1 LSKTLNKPKE
11 YLYSYPEK
19 KLTAFQLSKFK
30 KIFSR
35 RLKGEPIA
43 YILGR
48 KEFYGLNFKV
58 NPSVLIPRPE
68 TELLVEEIKQ
78 FAISHRPL
86 AFIDLG
92 VGSGAIIIALA
103 KNLKKGNFYA
113 TEISSPAIKIARQN
127 AKFHKVNINFLKGNL
142 LEPITKIKN
151 SDFILRTSIIVANLP
166 YLDKNEIKNPTLK
179 FEPRLAL
186 YGGPDGLKYFREFF
200 NQIQKYKLQP
210 LAIFLE
216 IGHNQAT
223 KIKKIA
229 HLALPK
235 YSIKVKK
242 DLCGF
247 DRLVIITN

>member
-1 LSKTLNKPKE
+1 
-11 YLYSYPEK
+11 
-19 KLTAFQLSKFK
+19 
-30 KIFSR
+30 
-35 RLKGEPIA
+35 
-43 YILGR
+43 
-48 KEFYGLNFKV
+48 
-58 NPSVLIPRPE
+58 
-68 TELLVEEIKQ
+68 
-78 FAISHRPL
+78 
-86 AFIDLG
+86 
-92 VGSGAIIIALA
+92 LA

-235 YSIKVKK
+235 YNIKVKK